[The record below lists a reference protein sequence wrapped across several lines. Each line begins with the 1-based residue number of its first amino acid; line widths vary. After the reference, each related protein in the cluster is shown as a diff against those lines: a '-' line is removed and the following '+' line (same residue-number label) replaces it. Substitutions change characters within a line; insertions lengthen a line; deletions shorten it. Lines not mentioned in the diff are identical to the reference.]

1 MKKKILGL
9 TAALTLVSSIAL
21 AAPQSGVYQQ
31 MYADGRLKSVVTI
44 LHNSGTGDYMAQN
57 SIGDNTYVC
66 FDALDNNSY
75 ETENYASKLEETGSG
90 YAASEKCFVIDA
102 ENLAKCEQKKR
113 FKVNAVKKQGPLI
126 SFTGE
131 DRLTVSGAGAKYDG
145 EYYFSPRSNPQ
156 ANNALMIY
164 AYETTKNVSL
174 FEEGTGAN
182 TYCIQQYEFAPWVNR
197 IELNYKDGSQGDY
210 SENVLM
216 DNEFNIVMR
225 CITEGNTSYTNHKPF
240 FVSDKYVQW
249 AENGLASFKT
259 CVSGDES
266 SLYMHRYLA
275 KTFPEL
281 TKSNNMTLVF
291 KDFFGGEGENAVF
304 TRLYDLVRD
313 ADGVKA
319 LAASVGHSDN
329 DAMKVKK
336 YMGFNYITGD
346 EVRIRKEPNTDCD
359 ILGYVNKGDVVEVL
373 GLVNQTGEA
382 FGNKWAAIRLSNGNM
397 GYVSTL
403 FIAGVNN

>member
-9 TAALTLVSSIAL
+9 AAALTLVSSLAL

-66 FDALDNNSY
+66 FDALDNNGY

-102 ENLAKCEQKKR
+102 ENLAKCEKKKR

-126 SFTGE
+126 RFTGE
-131 DRLTVSGAGAKYDG
+131 DRLTVSGTGAKYDG

-182 TYCIQQYEFAPWVNR
+182 TYCIQQYEFAPWVKR
-197 IELNYKDGSQGDY
+197 VELYYQGDY
-210 SENVLM
+210 SESLLM
-216 DNEFNIVMR
+216 DNELNIVMS
-225 CITEGNTSYTNHKPF
+225 CNTEGNASCKPL

-259 CVSGDES
+259 CVGGDES

-275 KTFPEL
+275 KNFPEL

-304 TRLYDLVRD
+304 TRLYDLVKD
-313 ADGVKA
+313 ADGVKV
-319 LAASVGHSDN
+319 LAANVGHSDN
-329 DAMKVKK
+329 DAMQVKK
-336 YMGFNYITGD
+336 YMGLRSITGD

-382 FGNKWAAIRLSNGNM
+382 FGNKWAAIRLANGNM
-397 GYVSTL
+397 GYVSTM

>member
-9 TAALTLVSSIAL
+9 TAVLTLVSSIAL
-21 AAPQSGVYQQ
+21 AALQSGVYQQ

-66 FDALDNNSY
+66 LDALDNNGY
-75 ETENYASKLEETGSG
+75 ETENYASKLEETSNG

-126 SFTGE
+126 RFTGE
-131 DRLTVSGAGAKYDG
+131 DRLTVSGTGAKYDG
-145 EYYFSPRSNPQ
+145 EYYFSPRSKPQ
-156 ANNALMIY
+156 ANNALMLY
-164 AYETTKNVSL
+164 AYEAARNNSL

-182 TYCIQQYEFAPWVNR
+182 TYRIQQYDLAPWVKR
-197 IELNYKDGSQGDY
+197 VELYYKDGSQEDY
-210 SENVLM
+210 SESLLM
-216 DNEFNIVMR
+216 DNEFNIVMS
-225 CITEGNTSYTNHKPF
+225 CNTEGNASYKPV

-249 AENGLASFKT
+249 AENGLSSFKT
-259 CVSGDES
+259 CVGGDES

-275 KTFPEL
+275 KNFPEL

-304 TRLYDLVRD
+304 TRLYDLVKD
-313 ADGVKA
+313 ADGVKV
-319 LAASVGHSDN
+319 LAANVGHSDN
-329 DAMKVKK
+329 DAMQVKK
-336 YMGFNYITGD
+336 YMGLRSITGD

-382 FGNKWAAIRLSNGNM
+382 FGNKWAAIRLANGNM
-397 GYVSTL
+397 GYVSTM
-403 FIAGVNN
+403 FIAGINN

>member
-66 FDALDNNSY
+66 FDALDNNGY

-102 ENLAKCEQKKR
+102 ENLAKCEQRER

-182 TYCIQQYEFAPWVNR
+182 TYCIQQYEFAPWVKR
-197 IELNYKDGSQGDY
+197 VELYYQGDY
-210 SENVLM
+210 SESLLM
-216 DNEFNIVMR
+216 DNELNIVMS
-225 CITEGNTSYTNHKPF
+225 CNTEGNASCKPL

-259 CVSGDES
+259 CVGGDES

-275 KTFPEL
+275 KNFPEL

-304 TRLYDLVRD
+304 TRLYDLVKD
-313 ADGVKA
+313 ADGVKV
-319 LAASVGHSDN
+319 LAANVGHSDN
-329 DAMKVKK
+329 DAMQVKK
-336 YMGFNYITGD
+336 YMGLRSITGD

-382 FGNKWAAIRLSNGNM
+382 FGNKWATIRLSNGNM
-397 GYVSTL
+397 GYVSTM
-403 FIAGVNN
+403 FIAGISN

>member
-21 AAPQSGVYQQ
+21 AAPKSGVYQQ

-66 FDALDNNSY
+66 FDALDNNGY
-75 ETENYASKLEETGSG
+75 ETENYASKLEETSNG

-126 SFTGE
+126 RFTGE
-131 DRLTVSGAGAKYDG
+131 DRLTVSGTGAKYDG
-145 EYYFSPRSNPQ
+145 EYYFSPRSKPQ
-156 ANNALMIY
+156 ANNALMLY
-164 AYETTKNVSL
+164 AYEAARNNSL

-182 TYCIQQYEFAPWVNR
+182 TYRIQQYDLAPWVKR
-197 IELNYKDGSQGDY
+197 VELYYKDGSQGDY
-210 SENVLM
+210 SESLLM
-216 DNEFNIVMR
+216 DNEFNIVMS
-225 CITEGNTSYTNHKPF
+225 CNTEDNASYKPV

-259 CVSGDES
+259 CVGGDES

-275 KTFPEL
+275 KNFPEL

-304 TRLYDLVRD
+304 TRLYDLVKD
-313 ADGVKA
+313 ADGVKV
-319 LAASVGHSDN
+319 LAANVGHSDN
-329 DAMKVKK
+329 DAMQVKK
-336 YMGFNYITGD
+336 YMGLRSITGD

-373 GLVNQTGEA
+373 GLVNQTGEV

-397 GYVSTL
+397 GYVSTM
-403 FIAGVNN
+403 FIAGINN

>member
-9 TAALTLVSSIAL
+9 AAALTLVSSLAL

-66 FDALDNNSY
+66 FDALDNNGY

-102 ENLAKCEQKKR
+102 ENLAKCEKKKR

-174 FEEGTGAN
+174 FEEGTEAN
-182 TYCIQQYEFAPWVNR
+182 TYCIQQYEFAPWVKR
-197 IELNYKDGSQGDY
+197 VELYYQGDY
-210 SENVLM
+210 SESLLM
-216 DNEFNIVMR
+216 DNELNIVMS
-225 CITEGNTSYTNHKPF
+225 CNTEGNASCKPL

-259 CVSGDES
+259 CVGGDES

-304 TRLYDLVRD
+304 TRLYDLVKD
-313 ADGVKA
+313 ADGVKV
-319 LAASVGHSDN
+319 LAANVGHSDN
-329 DAMKVKK
+329 DAMQVKK
-336 YMGFNYITGD
+336 YMGLRNITGD
-346 EVRIRKEPNTDCD
+346 EVRVRKDPNTDCD
-359 ILGYVNKGDVVEVL
+359 ILGYVNKGDLVEVL
-373 GLVNQTGEA
+373 GLVNQIGEA

-397 GYVSTL
+397 GYVSTM
-403 FIAGVNN
+403 FIAGISN

>member
-66 FDALDNNSY
+66 FDALDNNGY

-102 ENLAKCEQKKR
+102 ENLAKCEKKKR

-126 SFTGE
+126 RFTGE

-182 TYCIQQYEFAPWVNR
+182 TYCIQQYEFAPWVKR
-197 IELNYKDGSQGDY
+197 VYLYYQGDY
-210 SENVLM
+210 SESLLM
-216 DNEFNIVMR
+216 DNELNIVMS
-225 CITEGNTSYTNHKPF
+225 CNTEGNASCKPL

-259 CVSGDES
+259 CVGGDES

-275 KTFPEL
+275 KNFPEL

-304 TRLYDLVRD
+304 TRLYDLVKD
-313 ADGVKA
+313 ADGVKV
-319 LAASVGHSDN
+319 LAANVGHSDN
-329 DAMKVKK
+329 DAMQVKK
-336 YMGFNYITGD
+336 YMGLRSITGD

-382 FGNKWAAIRLSNGNM
+382 FGNKWAVIRLSDGNIA
-397 GYVSTL
+397 YVSTM
-403 FIAGVNN
+403 FIAGLNN

>member
-9 TAALTLVSSIAL
+9 AAALILVSSIAL
-21 AAPQSGVYQQ
+21 AAPRSGVYQQ

-66 FDALDNNSY
+66 LDALDNNGY

-90 YAASEKCFVIDA
+90 YAVSEKCFVIDA
-102 ENLAKCEQKKR
+102 ENLAKCEQKER

-126 SFTGE
+126 RFTGE
-131 DRLTVSGAGAKYDG
+131 DRLTVSGTGAKYDG
-145 EYYFSPRSNPQ
+145 EYYFSPRSKPQ
-156 ANNALMIY
+156 ANNALMLY
-164 AYETTKNVSL
+164 AYEAARNNSL

-182 TYCIQQYEFAPWVNR
+182 TYRIQQYDLAPWVKR
-197 IELNYKDGSQGDY
+197 VELYYKDGSQGDY
-210 SENVLM
+210 SESLLM
-216 DNEFNIVMR
+216 DNEFNIVMS
-225 CITEGNTSYTNHKPF
+225 CNMEGNASYKPI

-259 CVSGDES
+259 CVGGYES

-275 KTFPEL
+275 KNFPEL

-304 TRLYDLVRD
+304 TRLYDLVKD
-313 ADGVKA
+313 ADGVKV
-319 LAASVGHSDN
+319 LAANVGHSDN
-329 DAMKVKK
+329 DAMQVKK
-336 YMGFNYITGD
+336 YMGLRSITGD

-373 GLVNQTGEA
+373 GLVNQTGEV

-397 GYVSTL
+397 GYVSTM
-403 FIAGVNN
+403 FIAGINN

>member
-9 TAALTLVSSIAL
+9 AAALTLVSSIAL

-44 LHNSGTGDYMAQN
+44 LHNSGTGDYMAQY
-57 SIGDNTYVC
+57 SMGDNTYVC
-66 FDALDNNSY
+66 FDALDNNGY

-102 ENLAKCEQKKR
+102 ENLAKCEQKEL
-113 FKVNAVKKQGPLI
+113 FKVNAVKKQGPIL
-126 SFTGE
+126 SFAGE

-145 EYYFSPRSNPQ
+145 EYYFSPRSKPQ
-156 ANNALMIY
+156 ANNALMLY
-164 AYETTKNVSL
+164 AYEAARNNSL

-182 TYCIQQYEFAPWVNR
+182 TYRIQQYDLVPWVKR
-197 IELNYKDGSQGDY
+197 VELYYKDGSQGDY
-210 SENVLM
+210 SESLLM
-216 DNEFNIVMR
+216 DNEFNIVMS
-225 CITEGNTSYTNHKPF
+225 CNTEGNASYKPV

-259 CVSGDES
+259 CVGGDES

-304 TRLYDLVRD
+304 TRLYDLVKD
-313 ADGVKA
+313 ADGVKV

-329 DAMKVKK
+329 DAMQVKK
-336 YMGFNYITGD
+336 YMGLRSITGD

-382 FGNKWAAIRLSNGNM
+382 FGNKWAAIRLANGNM
-397 GYVSTL
+397 GYVSTM
-403 FIAGVNN
+403 FIAGLNN

>member
-9 TAALTLVSSIAL
+9 AAALTLVSSLAL

-66 FDALDNNSY
+66 FDALDNNGY

-102 ENLAKCEQKKR
+102 ENLAKCEKKKR

-126 SFTGE
+126 RFTGE

-174 FEEGTGAN
+174 FEEGTEAN
-182 TYCIQQYEFAPWVNR
+182 TYCIQQYEFAPWVKR
-197 IELNYKDGSQGDY
+197 VELYYQGDY
-210 SENVLM
+210 SESLLM
-216 DNEFNIVMR
+216 DNELNIVMS
-225 CITEGNTSYTNHKPF
+225 CNTEGNASCKPL

-259 CVSGDES
+259 CVGGDES

-275 KTFPEL
+275 KNFPEL

-304 TRLYDLVRD
+304 TRLYDLVKD
-313 ADGVKA
+313 ADGVKV
-319 LAASVGHSDN
+319 LAANVGHSDN
-329 DAMKVKK
+329 DAMQVKK
-336 YMGFNYITGD
+336 YMGLRSITGD

-382 FGNKWAAIRLSNGNM
+382 FGNKWAAIRLANGNM
-397 GYVSTL
+397 GYVSTM

>member
-9 TAALTLVSSIAL
+9 AAALTLVSSLAL

-44 LHNSGTGDYMAQN
+44 LHNSGTGDYIAQN

-66 FDALDNNSY
+66 FDALDNNGY

-102 ENLAKCEQKKR
+102 ENLAKCEKKKR

-126 SFTGE
+126 RFTGE

-174 FEEGTGAN
+174 FEEGTEAN
-182 TYCIQQYEFAPWVNR
+182 TYCIQQYEFAPWVKR
-197 IELNYKDGSQGDY
+197 VELYYQGDY
-210 SENVLM
+210 SESLLM
-216 DNEFNIVMR
+216 DNELNIVMS
-225 CITEGNTSYTNHKPF
+225 CNTEGNASCKPL

-259 CVSGDES
+259 CVGGDES

-275 KTFPEL
+275 KNFPEL

-304 TRLYDLVRD
+304 TRLYDLVKD
-313 ADGVKA
+313 ADGVKV
-319 LAASVGHSDN
+319 LAANVGHSDN
-329 DAMKVKK
+329 DAMQVKK
-336 YMGFNYITGD
+336 YMGLRSITGD

-382 FGNKWAAIRLSNGNM
+382 FGNKWAAIRLANGNM
-397 GYVSTL
+397 GYVSTM

>member
-9 TAALTLVSSIAL
+9 AATLTLVSSIAL

-31 MYADGRLKSVVTI
+31 MYADGRLKNVVTI
-44 LHNSGTGDYMAQN
+44 LHNPGTGDYMAQY
-57 SIGDNTYVC
+57 SMGDNTYVC
-66 FDALDNNSY
+66 FDALDNNGY

-102 ENLAKCEQKKR
+102 ANLAKCGQKEL
-113 FKVNAVKKQGPLI
+113 FKVNAVKKQGPIL
-126 SFTGE
+126 SFAGE

-145 EYYFSPRSNPQ
+145 EYYFSPRSKPQ
-156 ANNALMIY
+156 ANNALMLY
-164 AYETTKNVSL
+164 AYEAARNNSL
-174 FEEGTGAN
+174 FEEGAGAN
-182 TYCIQQYEFAPWVNR
+182 TYRIQQYDLAPWVKR
-197 IELNYKDGSQGDY
+197 VELYYKDGSQGDY
-210 SENVLM
+210 SESLLM
-216 DNEFNIVMR
+216 DNEFNIVMS
-225 CITEGNTSYTNHKPF
+225 CNTEGNASYKPI

-259 CVSGDES
+259 CVGGDES

-275 KTFPEL
+275 KNFHEL

-304 TRLYDLVRD
+304 TRLYDLVKD
-313 ADGVKA
+313 ADGVKV

-329 DAMKVKK
+329 DAMQVKK
-336 YMGFNYITGD
+336 YMGLRSITGD

-382 FGNKWAAIRLSNGNM
+382 FGNKWAAIRLANGNM
-397 GYVSTL
+397 GYVSTM
-403 FIAGVNN
+403 FIAGVND

>member
-9 TAALTLVSSIAL
+9 AATLTLVSSIAL

-66 FDALDNNSY
+66 LDALDNNGY
-75 ETENYASKLEETGSG
+75 ETENYASKLEETSNG

-126 SFTGE
+126 RFTGE

-164 AYETTKNVSL
+164 AYETTQNVSL

-182 TYCIQQYEFAPWVNR
+182 TYRIQQYDLAPWVKR
-197 IELNYKDGSQGDY
+197 VELYYKDGSQEDY
-210 SENVLM
+210 SESLLM
-216 DNEFNIVMR
+216 DNEFNIVLS
-225 CITEGNTSYTNHKPF
+225 CNTEGNASYKPV

-259 CVSGDES
+259 CVGGDES

-275 KTFPEL
+275 KNFPEL

-304 TRLYDLVRD
+304 TRLYDLVKD
-313 ADGVKA
+313 ADGVKV
-319 LAASVGHSDN
+319 LAANVGHSDN
-329 DAMKVKK
+329 DAMQVKK
-336 YMGFNYITGD
+336 YMGLRSITGD

-382 FGNKWAAIRLSNGNM
+382 FGNKWAAIRLANGNM
-397 GYVSTL
+397 GYVSTM

>member
-9 TAALTLVSSIAL
+9 TAVLTLVSSIAL
-21 AAPQSGVYQQ
+21 AALQSGVYQQ

-66 FDALDNNSY
+66 LDALDNNGY
-75 ETENYASKLEETGSG
+75 ETENYASKLEETSNG

-126 SFTGE
+126 RFTGE

-182 TYCIQQYEFAPWVNR
+182 TYRIQQYDLAPWVKR
-197 IELNYKDGSQGDY
+197 VELYYKDGSQEDY
-210 SENVLM
+210 SESLLM
-216 DNEFNIVMR
+216 DNEFNIVLS
-225 CITEGNTSYTNHKPF
+225 CNTEGNASYKPV

-259 CVSGDES
+259 CVGGDES

-275 KTFPEL
+275 KNFPEL

-304 TRLYDLVRD
+304 TRFYDLVKD
-313 ADGVKA
+313 ADGVKV
-319 LAASVGHSDN
+319 LAANVDHSDN
-329 DAMKVKK
+329 DAMQVKK
-336 YMGFNYITGD
+336 YMGLRSITGD

-359 ILGYVNKGDVVEVL
+359 ILGYVNKSDVVEVL

-382 FGNKWAAIRLSNGNM
+382 FGNKWAAIRLANGNM
-397 GYVSTL
+397 GYVSTM

>member
-9 TAALTLVSSIAL
+9 AAALTLVSSLAL
-21 AAPQSGVYQQ
+21 AAPQSVVYQQ

-66 FDALDNNSY
+66 FDALDNNGY

-102 ENLAKCEQKKR
+102 ENLAKCEKKKL
-113 FKVNAVKKQGPLI
+113 FKVNAVKKQGPVL
-126 SFTGE
+126 SFAGE

-145 EYYFSPRSNPQ
+145 EYYFSPRSKPQ
-156 ANNALMIY
+156 ANNALMLY
-164 AYETTKNVSL
+164 AYEAARNNSL

-182 TYCIQQYEFAPWVNR
+182 TYRIQQYDLAPWVKR
-197 IELNYKDGSQGDY
+197 VELYYKDGSQGDY
-210 SENVLM
+210 SESLLM
-216 DNEFNIVMR
+216 DNELNIVMS
-225 CITEGNTSYTNHKPF
+225 CNTEGNASCKPL

-259 CVSGDES
+259 CVGGDES

-275 KTFPEL
+275 KNFPEL

-304 TRLYDLVRD
+304 TRLYDLVKD
-313 ADGVKA
+313 ADGVKV
-319 LAASVGHSDN
+319 LAANVGHSDN
-329 DAMKVKK
+329 DAMQVKK
-336 YMGFNYITGD
+336 YMGLRSITGD

-382 FGNKWAAIRLSNGNM
+382 FGNKWAAIRLANGNM
-397 GYVSTL
+397 GYVSTM

>member
-9 TAALTLVSSIAL
+9 AAALTLVSSIAL

-66 FDALDNNSY
+66 FDALDNNGY
-75 ETENYASKLEETGSG
+75 ETENYASKLEETSSG
-90 YAASEKCFVIDA
+90 YAVSEKCFVINTA
-102 ENLAKCEQKKR
+102 NIAKCNQQEL
-113 FKVNAVKKQGPLI
+113 FKVDAVKKQGPVI
-126 SFTGE
+126 SFAGD
-131 DRLTVSGAGAKYDG
+131 DRLTVNGAGSKYDG
-145 EYYFSPRSNPQ
+145 EYYFSPRSKPQ
-156 ANNALMIY
+156 ANNALMLY
-164 AYETTKNVSL
+164 AYETARNVNL

-182 TYCIQQYEFAPWVNR
+182 TYRISQYDFAPWVNR
-197 IELNYKDGSQGDY
+197 VELYYNYGSQGDY

-216 DNEFNIVMR
+216 DNEFNIVMK
-225 CITEGNTSYTNHKPF
+225 CITEGNASYKPF

-259 CVSGDES
+259 AVGGDES

-275 KTFPEL
+275 RSFPEL

-291 KDFFGGEGENAVF
+291 KDLYGGEGENAVF
-304 TRLYDLVRD
+304 TRLYDLVKD
-313 ADGVKA
+313 ADGVKV

-329 DAMKVKK
+329 DAMQVKK
-336 YMGFNYITGD
+336 YMGLRNITGD
-346 EVRIRKEPNTDCD
+346 EVRVRKDPNTDCD
-359 ILGYVNKGDVVEVL
+359 ILGYVNKGDLVEVL
-373 GLVNQTGEA
+373 GLVNQIGEA

-397 GYVSTL
+397 GYVSTM
-403 FIAGVNN
+403 FIAGISN

>member
-9 TAALTLVSSIAL
+9 TAVLTLVSSIAL
-21 AAPQSGVYQQ
+21 AALQSGVYQQ

-66 FDALDNNSY
+66 LDALDNNGY
-75 ETENYASKLEETGSG
+75 ETENYASKLEETSNG

-126 SFTGE
+126 RFTGE

-182 TYCIQQYEFAPWVNR
+182 TYRIQQYDLAPWVKR
-197 IELNYKDGSQGDY
+197 VELYYKDGSQEDY
-210 SENVLM
+210 SESLLM
-216 DNEFNIVMR
+216 DNEFNIVLS
-225 CITEGNTSYTNHKPF
+225 CNTEGNASYKPV

-249 AENGLASFKT
+249 AENGLSSFKT
-259 CVSGDES
+259 CVGGDES

-275 KTFPEL
+275 KNFPEL

-304 TRLYDLVRD
+304 TRFYDLVKD
-313 ADGVKA
+313 ADGVKV
-319 LAASVGHSDN
+319 LAANVGHSDN
-329 DAMKVKK
+329 DAMQVKK
-336 YMGFNYITGD
+336 YMGLRSITGD

-382 FGNKWAAIRLSNGNM
+382 FGNKWAAIRLANGNM
-397 GYVSTL
+397 GYVSTM

>member
-9 TAALTLVSSIAL
+9 AAALILVSSIAL
-21 AAPQSGVYQQ
+21 AAPRSGVYQQ

-66 FDALDNNSY
+66 FDALDNNGY
-75 ETENYASKLEETGSG
+75 ETENYASKLEETSNG

-113 FKVNAVKKQGPLI
+113 FKVNAVKKQGPVI
-126 SFTGE
+126 SFVGE
-131 DRLTVSGAGAKYDG
+131 DRLMVSGTGTKYDG
-145 EYYFSPRSNPQ
+145 EYYFSPRSKPQ
-156 ANNALMIY
+156 ANNALMLY
-164 AYETTKNVSL
+164 AYEAARNNSL

-182 TYCIQQYEFAPWVNR
+182 TYRIQQYDLAPWVKR
-197 IELNYKDGSQGDY
+197 VELYYKDGSQGDY
-210 SENVLM
+210 SESLLM
-216 DNEFNIVMR
+216 DNEFNIVMS
-225 CITEGNTSYTNHKPF
+225 CNMEGNASYKPI

-259 CVSGDES
+259 CVGGDES

-275 KTFPEL
+275 KNFPEL

-304 TRLYDLVRD
+304 TRLYDLVKD
-313 ADGVKA
+313 ADGVKV
-319 LAASVGHSDN
+319 LAANVGHSDN
-329 DAMKVKK
+329 DAMQVKK
-336 YMGFNYITGD
+336 YMGLRSITGD

-382 FGNKWAAIRLSNGNM
+382 FGNKWAAIRLANGNM
-397 GYVSTL
+397 GYVSTM

>member
-9 TAALTLVSSIAL
+9 AAALTLVSSLAL

-66 FDALDNNSY
+66 FDALDNNGY

-102 ENLAKCEQKKR
+102 ENLAKCEKKKR
-113 FKVNAVKKQGPLI
+113 FKVNAVKKQRPLI
-126 SFTGE
+126 RFTGE

-174 FEEGTGAN
+174 FEEGTEAN
-182 TYCIQQYEFAPWVNR
+182 TYCIQQYEFAPWVKR
-197 IELNYKDGSQGDY
+197 VELYYQGDY
-210 SENVLM
+210 SESLLM
-216 DNEFNIVMR
+216 DNELNIVMS
-225 CITEGNTSYTNHKPF
+225 CNTEGNASCKPL

-259 CVSGDES
+259 CVGGDES

-275 KTFPEL
+275 KNFPEL

-304 TRLYDLVRD
+304 TRLYDLVKD
-313 ADGVKA
+313 ADGVKV
-319 LAASVGHSDN
+319 LAANVGHSDN
-329 DAMKVKK
+329 DAMQVKK
-336 YMGFNYITGD
+336 YMGLRSITGD

-382 FGNKWAAIRLSNGNM
+382 FGNKWAAIRLANGNM
-397 GYVSTL
+397 GYVSTM